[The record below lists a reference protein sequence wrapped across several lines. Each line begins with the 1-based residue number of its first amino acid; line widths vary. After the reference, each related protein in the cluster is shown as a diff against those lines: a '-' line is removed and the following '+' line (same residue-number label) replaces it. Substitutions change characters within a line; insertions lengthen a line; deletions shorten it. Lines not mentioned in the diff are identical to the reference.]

1 MNRRLVITGVTG
13 EKSGAAFVRQLHSHR
28 TDIRAAFPGGIR
40 ALVRPSSCTDY
51 LKQMLPDVEIF
62 VGEFVRS
69 ELLDQALAGTD
80 TVVHNAGIQTSLP
93 IVEAAARCHV
103 RRAILVH
110 TTGIYSKYKQA
121 GEGYREIDADVA
133 RICRDHNISL
143 TILRSDHD
151 LWHAVGSECI
161 AIHSHGGSSSLDA
174 CHSRRKVLAATG
186 LV

>member
-1 MNRRLVITGVTG
+1 
-13 EKSGAAFVRQLHSHR
+13 
-28 TDIRAAFPGGIR
+28 
-40 ALVRPSSCTDY
+40 
-51 LKQMLPDVEIF
+51 MLPDVEIF

-69 ELLDQALAGTD
+69 ELLDQALAGAD
-80 TVVHNAGIQTSLP
+80 TVVHIAGIQTSLP

-143 TILRSDHD
+143 TILRPTM
-151 LWHAVGSECI
+151 I
-161 AIHSHGGSSSLDA
+161 YGGIDDCNMVRFIRIIDTLPFIPVV
-174 CHSRRKVLAATG
+174 KI
-186 LV
+186 